1 MVPHHSQHAQCMP
14 NVFLFLIMYHLMFCR
29 AEAVYQSMKSVYG
42 THACHMLQINSVSNT
57 GSNPLPNLPDPW
69 SQFIIPASDDTLVSV
84 FILPPVAWPIVSVAL
99 HKTKWSMWQLQ
110 T

>member
-1 MVPHHSQHAQCMP
+1 MP

-42 THACHMLQINSVSNT
+42 THACHMLQINSVNNT
-57 GSNPLPNLPDPW
+57 GSNPIPNLPDPW

-84 FILPPVAWPIVSVAL
+84 FIVPPVDWPVVSVPPPSQ
-99 HKTKWSMWQLQ
+99 KNEGCGYKQNNF
-110 T
+110 